1 MPDNRQPFTYSPA
14 STFTDRHAVIV
25 ALVAPPN
32 AGKTYSGMRM
42 ARGMAEAQGKRFAV
56 LDTEG
61 GRTLHLRKD
70 FDFDFTLLDAP
81 HRPHR
86 YVEAA
91 RAAEAAGYGALLIDS
106 FTMEWRG
113 MGGVLSWMDDE
124 LEAYVERQRAFAE
137 GKGWSFDENKT
148 RNAGKSA
155 ASIRPK
161 VAHKEMMFGLLGV
174 RMPIILSVRG
184 ENTYDP
190 DSKKEIFKPQCQ
202 KGLLFEVTV
211 SFRLAS
217 DKKGIVDLSDASTWK
232 MEGSHAAMFK
242 HGDQLSEEHGRL
254 LNAWATN
261 APLPGQVD
269 KAVAIADAL
278 IAAVEAAASEEAI
291 LDMLAGEKEAKQVAA
306 LKNRRP
312 ELYARLNDAI
322 AARRT
327 ALGGGGLPL

>member
-14 STFTDRHAVIV
+14 STFTDRHALIV

-32 AGKTYSGMRM
+32 AGKTYSGMRL

-81 HRPHR
+81 HRPDR
-86 YVEAA
+86 YVDAA

-113 MGGVLSWMDDE
+113 MGGVLSWMDEE
-124 LEAYVERQRAFAE
+124 LEAYVERQRAYAAQY
-137 GKGWSFDENKT
+137 GRTFDESKT

-161 VAHKEMMFGLLGV
+161 MAHKEMMFGLLGV

-217 DKKGIVDLSDASTWK
+217 DKKGIVDLSDATTWK

-242 HGDQLSEEHGRL
+242 HGDQLSEEHGKL

-269 KAVAIADAL
+269 KVEAIADAL
-278 IAAVEAAASEEAI
+278 IKAVEGAATEEALLAAQSEGKAAEQI
-291 LDMLAGEKEAKQVAA
+291 AWLKAKRPDQYKRVNDATARRRGELAGGVAA
-306 LKNRRP
+306 
-312 ELYARLNDAI
+312 
-322 AARRT
+322 
-327 ALGGGGLPL
+327 

>member
-81 HRPHR
+81 HRPSR
-86 YVEAA
+86 YVEAV

-113 MGGVLSWMDDE
+113 MGGVLSWMDEE
-124 LEAYVERQRAFAE
+124 LEAYVERQKAYAAQYNRN
-137 GKGWSFDENKT
+137 FDESKT

-190 DSKKEIFKPQCQ
+190 DSKAEIFKPQCQ

-217 DKKGIVDLSDASTWK
+217 DKKGVVDLSDATTWK

-242 HGDQLSEEHGRL
+242 HGDQLNEEHGKL

-269 KAVAIADAL
+269 KATALTDAL
-278 IAAVEAAASEEAI
+278 IALVDAADTEEVIAQK
-291 LDMLAGEKEAKQVAA
+291 LMDDTHAKQIAW
-306 LKNRRP
+306 LKAKRP
-312 ELYARLNDAI
+312 ELHTKLNDAI
-322 AARRT
+322 T
-327 ALGGGGLPL
+327 AKRGAMAGGLPL